1 VFFYLAQAH
10 LQAGD
15 LDRALTAAQRANEL
29 DITYLPTYLLLGQ
42 IHAEAGEEEEA
53 VQALNTYLEYSQDDT
68 SAYLLLGRMHFDNQ
82 EYEETVEN
90 MTNALALNRNQR
102 EPYLYRF
109 LSNVELGNGDQ
120 AEEDLGTVV
129 EFYPNSFE
137 VSLARVRLDL
147 LQGREGNALLLL
159 DRTKSLADTE
169 EQQALAYYWSAK
181 VFEAREEFNDA
192 AEHWTLLLE
201 LPEEA
206 MTEDIRAE
214 AEERLSELAT
224 ATPTPSRTPTVRP
237 RTPTRTP
244 TPSRTPNVSPTR
256 TPTRTPTKTPTRTS
270 TPTP

>member
-1 VFFYLAQAH
+1 M
-10 LQAGD
+10 
-15 LDRALTAAQRANEL
+15 LD
-29 DITYLPTYLLLGQ
+29 TYLQ
-42 IHAEAGEEEEA
+42 
-53 VQALNTYLEYSQDDT
+53 YSQDD
-68 SAYLLLGRMHFDNQ
+68 SAAYVLKGKMNFDNQ
-82 EYEETVEN
+82 EYEETVEA
-90 MTNALALNRNQR
+90 MTNSLAQNRNQL
-102 EPYLYRF
+102 EPYFYRF

-147 LQGREGNALLLL
+147 MQGREGNALLLL
-159 DRTKSLADTE
+159 DRTKSLAETD

-192 AEHWTLLLE
+192 AEHWTLLLD

-206 MTEDIRAE
+206 MTEEMRAE
-214 AEERLSELAT
+214 AEERLEELAT

-244 TPSRTPNVSPTR
+244 TATVVPSRTRTPNVSPTR
-256 TPTRTPTKTPTRTS
+256 TPTRTLTRTPTRTP